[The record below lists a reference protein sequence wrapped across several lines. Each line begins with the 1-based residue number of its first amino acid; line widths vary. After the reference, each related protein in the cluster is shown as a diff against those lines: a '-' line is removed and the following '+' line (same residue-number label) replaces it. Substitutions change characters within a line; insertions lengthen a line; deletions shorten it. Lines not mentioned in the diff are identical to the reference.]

1 MPNNITYNVNNSAT
15 QVLAAKQVKENI
27 FVSLLHRNGKGV
39 NQQEEVNASTIR
51 MLKATALDGSA
62 RELGTGFTN
71 GGFFNKNGAGAQEVA
86 EYDLNLLYIYDR
98 MLDIAEVQEDL
109 VPISVFE
116 QATKNIGGRIS
127 TEINASTIAKQLA
140 ESFNA
145 AKTATKWDGIGVV
158 IANTANK
165 KNHYDAVMTA
175 STQLDDGDEAN
186 GIQSFPFEE
195 RELIIRP
202 AFRQSLMS
210 ETGVILGGSNY
221 AQSMLAKGG
230 VDPDS
235 SKDFGNMYV
244 GEIDL
249 IPVYVCPKQIWSRA
263 GVWAGGATKFDSVQA
278 MMVAASA
285 TDRGISTQDYIKII
299 DSPNGAGKRLQPKV
313 RWGINVCYPAGI
325 VPILANGTAA
335 PSANVTVSAPDSN
348 FDN

>member
-71 GGFFNKNGAGAQEVA
+71 GGFFNNKGAGAQEVA
-86 EYDLNLLYIYDR
+86 EYDLNLLYIYDK

-127 TEINASTIAKQLA
+127 TDVNAST
-140 ESFNA
+140 A
-145 AKTATKWDGIGVV
+145 AKTATKWDNIGVV
-158 IANTANK
+158 MGASGK
-165 KNHYDAVMTA
+165 KFYDAVLSA

-202 AFRQSLMS
+202 TFRQGLMS
-210 ETGVILGGSNY
+210 DAGVILGGSNY

-235 SKDFGNMYV
+235 TKDFGNMYV

-285 TDRGISTQDYIKII
+285 TDRGISTQDYIKVI
-299 DSPNGAGKRLQPKV
+299 DSPDGAGKRLQPKV
-313 RWGINVCYPAGI
+313 RWGIKVCYPAGI

-335 PSANVTVSAPDSN
+335 PSANVTVSAPGN
-348 FDN
+348 V